1 MSFPRTSG
9 VLLHPTSL
17 PYGSG
22 IGDLGKAAYDFVD
35 FLEEAGQ
42 SLWQVL
48 PLGPTGYGDSP
59 YQSFSAFAGNP
70 LLISL
75 ESLVED
81 GMLDTADLAEAAKF
95 PADRVDFGPVIE
107 FKTNML
113 TKAHASFSAHASE
126 TDKADYLKFS
136 AQTEWWLE
144 DYAAYRAIKDE
155 HNGKEWTK
163 WEPYLR
169 DRQDEALHFFREN
182 HAVEISRHKFWQYLF
197 FKQWLKLAK
206 YANGKGVKIIGDIPI
221 FVAHD
226 SADVWASP
234 HLFHLDKEGQPVLV
248 AGVPPDY
255 FSETGQLWGN
265 PLYRWDVMAK
275 DGYQWWIKRIRA
287 TLTLVDI
294 IRLDHFRGFEKYWAV
309 PAGETTAINGKWEL
323 GPGADLFNA
332 IKTAFANAEGEL
344 PIIAE
349 DLGFI
354 TPEVEQLRH
363 EFGFP
368 GMHVLQ
374 FSFGLSPE
382 EDKHKPYSYAPNSV
396 VYTGTH
402 DNDTTM
408 GWFTAENGS
417 TVSAEEVQREREF
430 ILKYLGTD
438 GSELNWDFI
447 RLALA
452 SAANTAIVP
461 LQDVL
466 ACGSEARMNVPSRE
480 SGNWSWRFQ
489 SSQLTPE
496 LRARLGELTEIYG
509 RNRARLKKDSPSDS
523 NKDQSAAH

>member
-1 MSFPRTSG
+1 MKAKRASG

-17 PYGSG
+17 PPTSLQYGAG

-35 FLEEAGQ
+35 FLEETGQ

-59 YQSFSAFAGNP
+59 YQCFSAFAGNP

-75 ESLVED
+75 EALVED
-81 GMLDTADLAEAAKF
+81 GWLEQEDLSEASEF
-95 PADRVDFGPVIE
+95 PADRVDYGPVIE
-107 FKTNML
+107 FKTRVL
-113 TKAHASFSAHASE
+113 SKAYANFSERAAE
-126 TDKADYLKFS
+126 NDKADYLKF
-136 AQTEWWLE
+136 TEQAAWWLE
-144 DYAAYRAIKDE
+144 DYSAFRAIKDA

-163 WEPYLR
+163 WPPLLR
-169 DRQDEALHFFREN
+169 DREDNAMHFFREN
-182 HAVEISRHKFWQYLF
+182 HLVEISRHKFWQRLF
-197 FKQWLKLAK
+197 FKQWLKLAA

-226 SADVWASP
+226 SADVWANP
-234 HLFHLDKEGQPVLV
+234 HLFHLDKEGQPTSV

-265 PLYRWDVMAK
+265 PLYRWDLMAR
-275 DGYQWWIKRIRA
+275 DGYQWWINRIRA
-287 TLTLVDI
+287 TLSTVDI

-309 PAGETTAINGKWEL
+309 PASETTAINGSWEL
-323 GPGADLFNA
+323 GPGSDLFNA
-332 IKTAFANAEGEL
+332 IRQAFANADGEL

-349 DLGFI
+349 NLGFI
-354 TPEVEQLRH
+354 TPEVEALRQQ
-363 EFGFP
+363 FNFP
-368 GMHVLQ
+368 GMNVLQ
-374 FSFGLSPE
+374 FAFGLDPE
-382 EDKHKPYSYAPNSV
+382 EDKSKPYSFSPNSV

-402 DNDTTM
+402 DNDTIV

-417 TVSAEEVQREREF
+417 TRSSDEISREREF

-438 GSELNWDFI
+438 GRVINWDFI

-452 SAANTAIVP
+452 SVADTAIIP

-466 ACGSEARMNVPSRE
+466 GCGSEARMNVPSRE

-489 SSQLTPE
+489 AEQLTPE
-496 LRARLGELTEIYG
+496 LCARLAEMTEVYG
-509 RNRARLKKDSPSDS
+509 RNRARLT
-523 NKDQSAAH
+523 NAAE